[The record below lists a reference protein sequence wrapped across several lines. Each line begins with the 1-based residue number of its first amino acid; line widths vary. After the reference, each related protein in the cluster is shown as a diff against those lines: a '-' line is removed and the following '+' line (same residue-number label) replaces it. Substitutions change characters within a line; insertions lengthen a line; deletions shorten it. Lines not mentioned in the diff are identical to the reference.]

1 LHRRSQVLEAGKDA
15 AADPAERVR
24 IYDTTRPGYDNGGHY
39 FGDGLNEEE
48 RRAVLE
54 YLKSL

>member
-1 LHRRSQVLEAGKDA
+1 VLEAGKDA
-15 AADPAERVR
+15 AEDPAERVR
-24 IYDTTRPGYDNGGHY
+24 IYDTTLPGYDNGGHH
-39 FGDGLNEEE
+39 FGDGLSDKE